1 MSQVVYAGCV
11 EARECNNPAPRILAG
26 EETVQ
31 MAALG
36 ISAETSS
43 ERELSIQQRDIPG
56 DKAWLGVDWTHRT
69 PP

>member
-11 EARECNNPAPRILAG
+11 EAREYNNPAPRRLAG

-36 ISAETSS
+36 ISAGTILV
-43 ERELSIQQRDIPG
+43 RELSIQQRNIPG
-56 DKAWLGVDWTHRT
+56 DKA
-69 PP
+69 